1 MISEILAL
9 DSKSHSKQIEDM
21 MHAMVKLGQ
30 FADVTL
36 VCDDRRVVQAHRI
49 VLSTFSPVLKDIINS
64 LSGPIS
70 VAYLRGIKSTELQ
83 PILEYIYL
91 GKTNIERNKVD
102 EFFEVA
108 RSLQINFASESET
121 ETDESSGHRTEIETE
136 IKIEEECIE
145 KESDTRTNN
154 IDKIIDKSERFPTTN
169 EHVDKEDEAL
179 NFNEQIVEKIPFETA
194 TNTYEN
200 LTKENQHSQLPNQSQ
215 NRRNYNEGNF
225 ECMECPFQTSTK
237 NYLLNHM
244 TNVHTGIKYQC
255 NHCRKEFSQ
264 KSTLKYHIE
273 AIHKGNKIVCSYCS
287 KEFAR
292 NHLRNL
298 KQHIE
303 RKHSGKVYTCDRCG
317 FNADTEFKLK
327 RHNLSFHDEN
337 YDYTIVN
344 SE

>member
-83 PILEYIYL
+83 PILEFIYL

-121 ETDESSGHRTEIETE
+121 ETDKSSGHSTEIETE
-136 IKIEEECIE
+136 IKIEEEWFE
-145 KESDTRTNN
+145 NSDTRTNN
-154 IDKIIDKSERFPTTN
+154 LDKIINKSDRFSTAN
-169 EHVDKEDEAL
+169 ENVDKEDEPI
-179 NFNEQIVEKIPFETA
+179 NVNEQKKIIPEAAANDIEKF
-194 TNTYEN
+194 
-200 LTKENQHSQLPNQSQ
+200 TKENQNSLLSNQTQ
-215 NRRNYNEGNF
+215 HKRKYKGGDF
-225 ECMECPFQTSTK
+225 ECMECPFATSTEV
-237 NYLLNHM
+237 YLKNHM
-244 TNVHTGIKYQC
+244 TNVHAGIKYQC

-264 KSTLKYHIE
+264 KSTLKYHID
-273 AIHKGNKIVCSYCS
+273 AKHKGNKIPCSHCG
-287 KEFAR
+287 KKFAR
-292 NHLRNL
+292 NHLSNL
-298 KQHIE
+298 KSHIE
-303 RKHSGKVYTCDRCG
+303 KKHSGKVYTCDRCG